1 MEYTQRPAP
10 SARWALHGSSCLVL
24 SCRSA
29 ASTSCRCKFAC
40 QLVGRRLATIV
51 RGCPPRPSRGAEP
64 RGARSSAYPPLRL
77 QAAPTRWSWRSS
89 ATRRAAKAQ
98 FWWRRHGR
106 DGERHDQR
114 VGATCRRRARGRW
127 VPCLLPSAWAGA
139 AAGAAAKACKAGE
152 GVQVQRVRLGDGAQP
167 EEAVQEVQRAS
178 VLELRPAVSEL
189 RPSLLHTDLRG
200 LGD

>member
-29 ASTSCRCKFAC
+29 TSTSCRCGFAC
-40 QLVGRRLATIV
+40 PLGQQSAVAPLRSL
-51 RGCPPRPSRGAEP
+51 GAP
-64 RGARSSAYPPLRL
+64 GPTRGARSSAYPTLRL

-127 VPCLLPSAWAGA
+127 VPCLLPSAWTGA

>member
-1 MEYTQRPAP
+1 MERSTHCTYTAP
-10 SARWALHGSSCLVL
+10 SARGARVELL
-24 SCRSA
+24 SRVNFVA
-29 ASTSCRCKFAC
+29 CKFA
-40 QLVGRRLATIV
+40 VKTAIV
-51 RGCPPRPSRGAEP
+51 RGCPPRLSRGAE
-64 RGARSSAYPPLRL
+64 ARSCPPRLCL
-77 QAAPTRWSWRSS
+77 QAAPTRWSWQSS

-98 FWWRRHGR
+98 FWWRRRHGR

-114 VGATCRRRARGRW
+114 VGASCRRRARGSW